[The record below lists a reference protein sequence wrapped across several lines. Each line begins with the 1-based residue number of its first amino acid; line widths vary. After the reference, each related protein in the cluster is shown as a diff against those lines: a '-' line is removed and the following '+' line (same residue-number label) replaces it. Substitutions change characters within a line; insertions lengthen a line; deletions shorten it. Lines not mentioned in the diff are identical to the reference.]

1 MTEEY
6 WSEFADYAEFAAQRG
21 DHLDSEARR
30 LQTLRNLAMS
40 KAAKAKR
47 KKKKQRSDS
56 AERKMTDAERRTLEQ
71 NRIREERQAR
81 GARSEQNRRN
91 AANTPA
97 PEAAPPPEKKPEQKE
112 PLRKKKLVPVQ
123 EPEIDIALPPEP
135 AARPKEPAKR
145 KTKQKSS
152 KRASAAARYGS
163 TAAARPNRISSGGA
177 VTVGILTGVLIGT
190 VIYGRVQ
197 TNEVYTEIARLQA
210 EYDDLVA
217 RNVSMKS
224 EMEGELTV
232 KNIKEYAEGTLGLK
246 PLTQSQIE
254 YIALQTEDEV
264 VISEPEDNFF
274 VTVNDYLVSIW
285 EFLRG
290 K

>member
-6 WSEFADYAEFAAQRG
+6 WSEFADYAEFAAQRE
-21 DHLDSEARR
+21 DHLESEARR

-40 KAAKAKR
+40 KAAKARK
-47 KKKKQRSDS
+47 KKKKQRSS
-56 AERKMTDAERRTLEQ
+56 EGKLTDAERREIEKARIRDERQERGKRSAQ
-71 NRIREERQAR
+71 NR
-81 GARSEQNRRN
+81 S
-91 AANTPA
+91 
-97 PEAAPPPEKKPEQKE
+97 EAAKGKAQQADPPQPKKPEPDRE
-112 PLRKKKLVPVQ
+112 PRRKAPDFTQ
-123 EPEIDIALPPEP
+123 EPEIDIALPPEK
-135 AARPKEPAKR
+135 PKTEKDQISANK

-152 KRASAAARYGS
+152 KRASAAGRYG
-163 TAAARPNRISSGGA
+163 AAASARQGRISSGGA
-177 VTVGILTGVLIGT
+177 VTVGILTGLLIGT

-197 TNEVYTEIARLQA
+197 TNEVYTEIAKLQS

-217 RNVSMKS
+217 RKISMKS

-232 KNIKEYAEGTLGLK
+232 KNIKDYAEGTLGLK

-264 VISEPEDNFF
+264 EISEPEDNFF
-274 VTVNDYLVSIW
+274 VTVNDYLVGIW

-290 K
+290 Q